1 MTIKKNGNFEYR
13 YIIDYMQD
21 WGELY
26 FSEPKLMKTFC
37 SFSKSFKN
45 RNNIDV
51 IPDKCR
57 YLYISDWGGEVKSE
71 QMGVLTHILPV
82 VLAGGYAI
90 VRATQR

>member
-1 MTIKKNGNFEYR
+1 MEMLNNR
-13 YIIDYMQD
+13 YIINYTQD
-21 WGELY
+21 WGC
-26 FSEPKLMKTFC
+26 SEPKLMKMFS